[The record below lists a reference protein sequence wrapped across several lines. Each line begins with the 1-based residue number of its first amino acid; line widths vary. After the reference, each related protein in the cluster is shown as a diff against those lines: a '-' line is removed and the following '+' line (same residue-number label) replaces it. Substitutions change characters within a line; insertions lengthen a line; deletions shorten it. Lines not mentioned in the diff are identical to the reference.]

1 MFTAHRAT
9 FTTTLFAT
17 IVSALV
23 LTSTQGQ
30 ARDDAGSAASTQ
42 RVHPVV
48 VHQLPRVVVTGRVQ
62 RAETARIVELPR
74 VVVTG
79 RRTETAPTW
88 LSQLS
93 ARVAAIRS

>member
-30 ARDDAGSAASTQ
+30 ARDEASSAAAA
-42 RVHPVV
+42 RAALPVV

-62 RAETARIVELPR
+62 RAEATRIVELPR

-79 RRTETAPTW
+79 RRTVEERSW
-88 LSQLS
+88 LSQLGF
-93 ARVAAIRS
+93 RAAGLRA

>member
-1 MFTAHRAT
+1 MFTARRAT

-30 ARDDAGSAASTQ
+30 ARDEAARGSAAPSA
-42 RVHPVV
+42 HGIV
-48 VHQLPRVVVTGRVQ
+48 VHQLPRVVVTGSVQ
-62 RAETARIVELPR
+62 RTETARVVELPR

-79 RRTETAPTW
+79 RRVVDERTW
-88 LSQLS
+88 LSQLGFR
-93 ARVAAIRS
+93 AVGLRA

>member
-30 ARDDAGSAASTQ
+30 ARDDADRAVTQ
-42 RVHPVV
+42 RVQPVV

-62 RAETARIVELPR
+62 RAEPARIVELPR